1 MRKLSKLVAVIM
13 CFVLV
18 SSVLSVVSS
27 AASSVTYSVS
37 SASGKTG
44 DTVTVY
50 VNVSGGTDIWGCS
63 IKLSYDPSQ
72 LQFVSSSNG
81 AKLATGS
88 VFNSGSSVN
97 FSGSLNSCKSSGGTI
112 FSVKFKILA
121 SSGTCKLT
129 MSASGGADNVDSNG
143 NNVPHSVSGG
153 SITVTKPVTG
163 ITLDKSSVTLK
174 KGETATITPTVT
186 PADATNKS
194 VTYSTSNSKVAKVSG
209 GKITAVGGGTATI
222 TATAGGKSAKC
233 TVYVKVAQTGIAV
246 SGSKNKT
253 VSEGSTLKLS
263 TAKVPSDATDSYGT
277 TWKTSDP
284 AIATVSTNGTVTGV
298 KPGTVTITA
307 TQNGWTATYTVTITE
322 KPSESES
329 VSESESETESE
340 ESSNELTTENTTA
353 PTTTEESTTQKT
365 PEKTNLFKSA
375 YKRLYDRIFDKTK
388 TVSRTYYY
396 IMTFS
401 VGFIT
406 ATVCIPVTA
415 LVTSSIYKNKDKK
428 KDPDGPEEK

>member
-1 MRKLSKLVAVIM
+1 M
-13 CFVLV
+13 CFALFA
-18 SSVLSVVSS
+18 SLFSICSS
-27 AASSVTYSVS
+27 AASTINYSVS
-37 SASGKTG
+37 SASGSQG

-50 VNVSGGTDIWGCS
+50 VNVSSSVGMIGGQVSLNFDSSKLQVVSCS
-63 IKLSYDPSQ
+63 AG
-72 LQFVSSSNG
+72 G
-81 AKLATGS
+81 AFTTES
-88 VFNSGSSVN
+88 VRNNGSSILCTGMTMGDSRAKK
-97 FSGSLNSCKSSGGTI
+97 SGTFAI
-112 FSVKFKILA
+112 VKFKILA
-121 SSGTCKLT
+121 SSGSVALT
-129 MSASGGADNVDSNG
+129 LTPSSISADHVGVGNAALTPTKSN
-143 NNVPHSVSGG
+143 G

-263 TAKVPSDATDSYGT
+263 TAKVPSDATDSYST

-307 TQNGWTATYTVTITE
+307 TQNGWTAAYTVTITE

-353 PTTTEESTTQKT
+353 PTTTEESTTQNT
-365 PEKTNLFKSA
+365 PEKTNLFKSV

>member
-1 MRKLSKLVAVIM
+1 M
-13 CFVLV
+13 
-18 SSVLSVVSS
+18 
-27 AASSVTYSVS
+27 
-37 SASGKTG
+37 
-44 DTVTVY
+44 
-50 VNVSGGTDIWGCS
+50 
-63 IKLSYDPSQ
+63 
-72 LQFVSSSNG
+72 
-81 AKLATGS
+81 
-88 VFNSGSSVN
+88 
-97 FSGSLNSCKSSGGTI
+97 
-112 FSVKFKILA
+112 
-121 SSGTCKLT
+121 
-129 MSASGGADNVDSNG
+129 
-143 NNVPHSVSGG
+143 
-153 SITVTKPVTG
+153 
-163 ITLDKSSVTLK
+163 
-174 KGETATITPTVT
+174 
-186 PADATNKS
+186 
-194 VTYSTSNSKVAKVSG
+194 
-209 GKITAVGGGTATI
+209 GGGTATI

-307 TQNGWTATYTVTITE
+307 TQNGWTAAYTVTITE

-340 ESSNELTTENTTA
+340 ESSKESTTENTTA
-353 PTTTEESTTQKT
+353 PTTTEESTTQNT
-365 PEKTNLFKSA
+365 PEKTNLFKNA

-388 TVSRTYYY
+388 TVSRNYYY
-396 IMTFS
+396 IMIFS